1 MRVFL
6 KKLEFKAN
14 ERELKR
20 QGYLNFLL
28 CQIENKKVYIV
39 GRIEIL
45 SRLSIMSYFP
55 AMVEKVE
62 KVENIPLYKQSMMLS
77 QGRVPKSFKKVSSLY
92 NIKVLDVLSING
104 ENYLEVWE
112 IV

>member
-1 MRVFL
+1 MWVFL

-20 QGYLNFLL
+20 HGYLNFLL

-55 AMVEKVE
+55 AMVE

>member
-1 MRVFL
+1 MQVFL

-14 ERELKR
+14 EQELKR
-20 QGYLNFLL
+20 HGYLNFLL

-39 GRIEIL
+39 GRFDIL
-45 SRLSIMSYFP
+45 NHLSLMSYFP
-55 AMVEKVE
+55 AMVE

-77 QGRVPKSFKKVSSLY
+77 QGRVPKSFKKVSCLC
-92 NIKVLDVLSING
+92 NIKVLDALSVNG
-104 ENYLEVWE
+104 RNYLEVWE